1 MQVAPLQGKA
11 KLAASL
17 CTARFNVFEGAVR
30 SGKTVGSLL
39 AWLKFVREAPAGP
52 LLMVGKTERTLKHN
66 ILDPLTEMLGVRR
79 CKLIGG
85 SGELWLLGRL
95 VYIAGAN
102 DERSQEKIRGLTLA
116 GAYVDEASILP
127 ESFWSMLKTRLS
139 IEGAR
144 LFCTTN
150 PDGPNHWL
158 KIDHLDRARLHL
170 TRDGKIERF
179 TGPDLLD
186 LHRFSFQL
194 DDNPS
199 LPQQFI
205 EDTKKEHVGLW
216 YRRLVLGDWCL
227 AEGAVYEVYDPDRHV
242 VDVLPLM
249 RRWLALGIDYGQTN
263 PFAGLVLGV
272 GVDSKLYLA
281 HEFWY
286 SGRAQRQQLTDVEYS
301 QRLRAWLDGLPAA
314 PGTDLRGIRPQWVV
328 VDPSA
333 ASFVQQLH
341 RDRLNPTLGNNDVLD
356 GIRTVSS
363 LFAQDRLFIH
373 RSCRNL
379 LNELPGYS
387 WDDKRAAKGEDAPVK
402 VDDHAVDAMR
412 YAIHTTE
419 AVWRPQLAV
428 EAA

>member
-11 KLAASL
+11 KVAAEL
-17 CTARFNVFEGAVR
+17 CTARLNVFEGAVR
-30 SGKTVGSLL
+30 SGKTIASLL
-39 AWLKFVREAPAGP
+39 AWLKFIREAPDGP

-66 ILDPLTEMLGVRR
+66 IIDPLVEMLGNRR

-85 SGELWLLGRL
+85 SGELWLLGRM

-127 ESFWSMLKTRLS
+127 ESFWAMLKTRLS

-144 LFCTTN
+144 LITTTN

-158 KIDHLDRARLHL
+158 KRDHLDRAKLHL
-170 TRDGKIERF
+170 TRDGEVQRYEGK
-179 TGPDLLD
+179 DLLD

-199 LPQQFI
+199 LPQSFI
-205 EDTKKEHVGLW
+205 EETKKEHVGLW

-227 AEGAVYEVYDPDRHV
+227 AEGAIYEMFDPDRHV
-242 VDVLPLM
+242 VDILPPI
-249 RRWLALGIDYGQTN
+249 RHWLAMGVDYGTVNPLAALMLGIGIDGNLYIGHEWYWN
-263 PFAGLVLGV
+263 
-272 GVDSKLYLA
+272 SKRE
-281 HEFWY
+281 HK
-286 SGRAQRQQLTDVEYS
+286 QLTDVEYS
-301 QRLRAWLDGLPAA
+301 TKLRSWMDADLGGL
-314 PGTDLRGIRPQWVV
+314 RPQYVI

-333 ASFVQQLH
+333 ASFVTQLWQ
-341 RDRLNPTLGNNDVLD
+341 DKQSPTLGNNEVLN

-363 LFAQDRLFIH
+363 LFARGKLFVH

-387 WDDKRAAKGEDAPVK
+387 WDDDKAAKGEDAPIK
-402 VDDHAVDAMR
+402 VDDHACDAMR

-419 AVWRPQLAV
+419 GQWRSHV
-428 EAA
+428 REAA

>member
-11 KLAASL
+11 KVAAEL
-17 CTARFNVFEGAVR
+17 CTARLNVFEGAVR
-30 SGKTVGSLL
+30 SGKTIASLL
-39 AWLKFVREAPAGP
+39 AWLKFVRDAPDGP

-66 ILDPLTEMLGVRR
+66 IIDPLVEMLGNRR

-85 SGELWLLGRL
+85 SGELWLLGRM

-127 ESFWSMLKTRLS
+127 ESFWAMLKTRLS

-144 LFCTTN
+144 LITTTN

-158 KIDHLDRARLHL
+158 KRDHLNRAKLHL
-170 TRDGKIERF
+170 TRTGEVERF
-179 TGPDLLD
+179 TGKDILD

-199 LPQQFI
+199 LPRSFI
-205 EDTKKEHVGLW
+205 EETKKEHVGLW

-227 AEGAVYEVYDPDRHV
+227 AEGAVYEMFDPDRHV
-242 VDVLPLM
+242 VTELPMM
-249 RRWLALGIDYGQTN
+249 RRWLALGVDYGNTN
-263 PFAGLVLGV
+263 PFAGVLLGV
-272 GVDSKLYLA
+272 GIDGNLYLA
-281 HEFWY
+281 NEYWY
-286 SGRAQRQQLTDVEYS
+286 SSKVQHKALTDAEYS
-301 QRLRAWLDGLPAA
+301 QHLRDWLNRIPI
-314 PGTDLRGIRPQWVV
+314 PGTDLQGIRPQWVV

-341 RDRLNPTLGNNDVLD
+341 RDRLTPTLGNNDVLD

-363 LFAQDRLFIH
+363 LFAQDRLFVH
-373 RSCRNL
+373 SSCRNL

-387 WDDKRAAKGEDAPVK
+387 WDDDKAQKGEDAPVK
-402 VDDHAVDAMR
+402 VDDHACDAMR

-419 AVWRPQLAV
+419 AAWRPELREVA
-428 EAA
+428 